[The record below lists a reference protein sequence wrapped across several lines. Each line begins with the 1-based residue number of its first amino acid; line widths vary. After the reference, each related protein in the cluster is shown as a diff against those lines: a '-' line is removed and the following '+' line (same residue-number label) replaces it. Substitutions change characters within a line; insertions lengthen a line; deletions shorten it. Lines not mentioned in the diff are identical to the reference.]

1 MTNLRATKAD
11 LAELR
16 KDMDNLGTDL
26 RKDPQT
32 MRNDPLKD
40 TNTFHAQN
48 QTQFSQHDNKLL
60 VRLGVM
66 FSFAAGTMIAVLK
79 YL

>member
-1 MTNLRATKAD
+1 MTNLRAAKAD

-32 MRNDPLKD
+32 MCNDPLKD